1 MLMFYKFC
9 KIIYFLIKI
18 LWHMLNVSKHYF
30 LTDETIST
38 CINFPDFNIN
48 MQYSTIKKQNM

>member
-1 MLMFYKFC
+1 MFYKFC

-38 CINFPDFNIN
+38 WINFPDFNIN